1 MGRKIDRALKW
12 KKSTRSSPPPHRCPV
27 DLEFN
32 AVASPSECRPL
43 YYHRLSGLR
52 CGKLGQLTQVTES
65 RSSFS
70 GPAVGDYV
78 NVGVNTISVVDANSF
93 WVDGYFEETN
103 LARIRVGDPAQIKLI
118 WMAASQTIGA
128 FNRSLGPG
136 EGAAAHRFSIVCRQV
151 ENFSAATCSALSQVD
166 WGRAGIAP
174 RQPFRRFQIRL
185 KSPAAARVSAA

>member
-1 MGRKIDRALKW
+1 
-12 KKSTRSSPPPHRCPV
+12 
-27 DLEFN
+27 
-32 AVASPSECRPL
+32 
-43 YYHRLSGLR
+43 
-52 CGKLGQLTQVTES
+52 
-65 RSSFS
+65 
-70 GPAVGDYV
+70 
-78 NVGVNTISVVDANSF
+78 VNTISVVDANSF

-185 KSPAAARVSAA
+185 KSPAAARVSAAVSAWKRGMNDGTKRYVRAAHEYVVAVV